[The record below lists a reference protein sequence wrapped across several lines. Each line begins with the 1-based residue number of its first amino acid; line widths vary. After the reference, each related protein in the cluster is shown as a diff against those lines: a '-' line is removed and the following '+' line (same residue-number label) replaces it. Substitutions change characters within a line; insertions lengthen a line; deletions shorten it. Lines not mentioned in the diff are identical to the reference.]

1 MSAIWLIVNC
11 LFVPLFW
18 NAHDIALAEDRQ
30 GWALTYLFISAANGA
45 AILATIF

>member
-1 MSAIWLIVNC
+1 MSALWFLINC
-11 LFVPLFW
+11 IFVSVFW

>member
-1 MSAIWLIVNC
+1 MSAIGFLINC
-11 LFVPLFW
+11 LFMSVFW
-18 NAHDIALAEDRQ
+18 NAHDIAMENDRQ